1 MRRPLALALATT
13 APLLALALALG
24 GCSDTVQDQPIASN
38 ALEQLVALE
47 ETPVYWLGLSFRG
60 LQMSE
65 VIPDP
70 GGAYTLQ
77 YGNCT
82 IGGQSICV
90 PPLEIVT
97 SPDSSF
103 VPGGHVGGRRL
114 RVRGVPAVSFREGRT
129 IELATG
135 SVVIDIYAS
144 SASLARAAAQTM
156 VPVNRLAVPGS
167 RLPAARP
174 NSRFESVP
182 LRYQQPPAVHVL
194 PSRAHRRRH
203 QRARRHPGARR

>member
-1 MRRPLALALATT
+1 MRRPPALPFAVI
-13 APLLALALALG
+13 APLLAIVLPLG
-24 GCSDTVQDQPIASN
+24 GCGDTVQDQPIASN
-38 ALEQLVALE
+38 SLEQLVALE
-47 ETPVYWLGLSFRG
+47 EAPVYWLGLSFRG

-114 RVRGVPAVSFREGRT
+114 RIRGVPAVSFREGRT

-135 SVVIDIYAS
+135 AVVIDIYAS
-144 SASLARAAAQTM
+144 SPPLARAAAQTM

-174 NSRFESVP
+174 NSRFESEP
-182 LRYQQPPAVHVL
+182 LRDQQPPAVHVL
-194 PSRAHRRRH
+194 AARAHRRHRH
-203 QRARRHPGARR
+203 RARRRAGAGR